1 MTSLPVRP
9 QYKGAP
15 GKYVILFFVFSDC
28 FVWSVH
34 SNGKNDFLLLLWRA
48 LARRLRDVC
57 IRVLVIWHLMTHT
70 IFASFVWAR
79 STHAMSSRGQSACTV
94 SFSLWESSALV
105 CLSFRG
111 RRGSHLLPA
120 VQDPL
125 LPRHW
130 GKWARGARK
139 KGGSGWWVRKGT
151 FLLAL
156 IGRERGWAA
165 GWWWCDLTDIIW
177 SSGWCSAWLCPGRAG
192 DVWGRRSWDWAHSIH
207 LPCVWRVVGG
217 YGTCHGEAWLA
228 VEAGQDG
235 GAMG

>member
-1 MTSLPVRP
+1 MGDVVSVTRVWSIHKKTPPVGRRQPMASLPARP

-70 IFASFVWAR
+70 LFASFVWAR

-94 SFSLWESSALV
+94 SFFLWESSALV

-120 VQDPL
+120 VQDQL
-125 LPRHW
+125 LPRHG

-139 KGGSGWWVRKGT
+139 K
-151 FLLAL
+151 
-156 IGRERGWAA
+156 
-165 GWWWCDLTDIIW
+165 
-177 SSGWCSAWLCPGRAG
+177 
-192 DVWGRRSWDWAHSIH
+192 RRIRLMS
-207 LPCVWRVVGG
+207 
-217 YGTCHGEAWLA
+217 
-228 VEAGQDG
+228 
-235 GAMG
+235 

>member
-1 MTSLPVRP
+1 MGNAVSVTRVWSIHTKTPPVGRRQPMTSLPARP

-28 FVWSVH
+28 FVWSMH

-94 SFSLWESSALV
+94 HALV

-111 RRGSHLLPA
+111 RRDSHLLPA

-125 LPRHW
+125 LLRHG
-130 GKWARGARK
+130 GKWARGAR
-139 KGGSGWWVRKGT
+139 
-151 FLLAL
+151 
-156 IGRERGWAA
+156 
-165 GWWWCDLTDIIW
+165 
-177 SSGWCSAWLCPGRAG
+177 
-192 DVWGRRSWDWAHSIH
+192 RRIRLMS
-207 LPCVWRVVGG
+207 
-217 YGTCHGEAWLA
+217 
-228 VEAGQDG
+228 
-235 GAMG
+235 